1 MFDMKKVEIEWG
13 GKTLTLETGRVA
25 RQADGAV
32 LATYGE
38 TVVLCAVTAARSV
51 KEGQDFFPL
60 TVHYQEKFSAA
71 GRIPGGFFKRERG
84 ATEKETLTSRLID
97 RPIRPL
103 FPDGFANEINVIAQ
117 VLSYDGET
125 ESDVLA
131 MIAASAALT
140 ISGVP
145 FMGPIAAARVG
156 YKDGEYQLNPSMDQ
170 VKEGQL
176 DLVVAGTHDAVM
188 MVESEAKEL
197 SEEIMLGAVMFA
209 HRELQKVIE
218 AIIKLAEKAAKD
230 PWELPQ
236 ALDTSAVKAK
246 LKSIIGKDLEAAYK
260 LTNKAERQNAIA
272 DARTKAREAFE
283 EIKHDNPEEYLAS
296 LKLVKKLEADIVRG
310 AILKTG
316 RRIDGR
322 DTRTVRPIEAIVGLL
337 PRTHGSALFTRGE
350 TQAICTTTL
359 GTKDS
364 EQMIDGLTGLSYE
377 RFMLHYN
384 FPPYSVGEVG
394 RFGAPSRRD
403 VGHGKLAWRAL
414 KGVLPSHEDFPY
426 TIRVLSDITESN
438 GSSSMATVCGGS
450 LSMMDAGVP
459 LARPVSGIAMGLI
472 LEGKDFAV
480 LSDILGDEDHLGDMD
495 FKVAGTSVGITSLQ
509 MDIKIAGI
517 TEEIMRTALAQAN
530 EGRAHILGEMAKAL
544 DHTREELSAHA
555 PRIET
560 MQIDK
565 AKIRDVIGTGGKVI
579 REIVAETGAKV
590 DIDDEGVIKISS
602 SDLSQIEAAR
612 KWIAGIVEEA
622 EVGKIYEGK
631 VVNIVDFG
639 AFVNFMGGKDGL
651 VHVSEIKAERVEN
664 VRDALA
670 EGQEVKV
677 KVLEIDP
684 RGKVR
689 LSMRVVDQ
697 ETGEELPDTRPP
709 REAREGGDRGP
720 RGDRD
725 RGPRR
730 DGGGGDRGRGPRRD
744 GGGGRDR
751 DRGPRR
757 EGGGDGAPR
766 GDRPERGPRPERD
779 DGPAPEFAP
788 AFLTRDDD

>member
-1 MFDMKKVEIEWG
+1 MFDTKKVSIEWG
-13 GKTLTLETGRVA
+13 GKTLTLETGKVA

-32 LATYGE
+32 IATLGE
-38 TVVLCAVTAARSV
+38 TVVLCAVTAAKSV

-60 TVHYQEKFSAA
+60 TVHYQEKFSSS

-84 ATEKETLTSRLID
+84 ATERETLISRLTD

-103 FPDGFANEINVIAQ
+103 FPEGFYNEINVIAQ
-117 VLSYDGET
+117 VMSYDGEN
-125 ESDVLA
+125 EPDILA

-145 FMGPIAAARVG
+145 FMGPIGAARVG
-156 YKDGEYQLNPSMDQ
+156 YKDGEYQLNPSDAE
-170 VKEGQL
+170 VLEGEL
-176 DLVVAGTHDAVM
+176 DLVVAATHDAVM

-197 SEEIMLGAVMFA
+197 SEEVMLGAVMFA
-209 HRELQKVIE
+209 HRASQDVIK
-218 AIIKLAEKAAKD
+218 AIIKLAEQSAKE
-230 PWELPQ
+230 PWELKTG
-236 ALDTSAVKAK
+236 DDNSAIKAELKK
-246 LKSIIGKDLEAAYK
+246 LIGKDIDAAYK
-260 LTNKAERQNAIA
+260 LVDKSARSNALNEARAAAKAAMA
-272 DARTKAREAFE
+272 DKAPQEQMVAM
-283 EIKHDNPEEYLAS
+283 
-296 LKLVKKLEADIVRG
+296 KLVKKLEAEIVRG

-322 DTRTVRPIEAIVGLL
+322 DTKTVRPIEAEVHFL
-337 PRTHGSALFTRGE
+337 PRAHGSALFTRGE
-350 TQAICTTTL
+350 TQTIATTTL
-359 GTKDS
+359 GTKDA
-364 EQMIDGLTGLSYE
+364 EQMIDGLGGLSYQH
-377 RFMLHYN
+377 FMLHYN

-403 VGHGKLAWRAL
+403 IGHGKLAWRAL
-414 KGVLPSHEDFPY
+414 HAVLPSKEEFPY
-426 TIRVLSDITESN
+426 TIRVTSDITESN

-450 LSMMDAGVP
+450 LSLMDAGVP
-459 LARPVSGIAMGLI
+459 IKRPVSGIAMGLI

-495 FKVAGTSVGITSLQ
+495 FKVAGTSEGITSLQ

-517 TEEIMRTALAQAN
+517 TEEIMRVALAQAN

-544 DHTREELSAHA
+544 DHTRSELSAHA

-560 MQIDK
+560 FTIDK
-565 AKIRDVIGTGGKVI
+565 TKIRDVIGTGGKVI
-579 REIVAETGAKV
+579 REIVATTGAKV
-590 DIDDEGVIKISS
+590 DIDDEGVIKVSS
-602 SDLSQIEAAR
+602 SDVSQIEAAIN
-612 KWIAGIVEEA
+612 WIKGIVEEP
-622 EVGKIYEGK
+622 EVGKIYNGK

-651 VHVSEIKAERVEN
+651 VHVSEMKNERVEKPGD
-664 VRDALA
+664 VVS

-697 ETGEELPDTRPP
+697 ETGEELEDTRPP
-709 REAREGGDRGP
+709 REPREGGRDRGPRSGGGDRG
-720 RGDRD
+720 GD

-730 DGGGGDRGRGPRRD
+730 DGGDRGPRRD
-744 GGGGRDR
+744 RGPDRGG

-757 EGGGDGAPR
+757 ERSEGGKDEG
-766 GDRPERGPRPERD
+766 PE
-779 DGPAPEFAP
+779 PEFAP
-788 AFLTRDDD
+788 AFLTERNDD